1 MKKTIA
7 ILLLWVLAV
16 CTGAQAQLK
25 KASPAQSKAMI
36 ARINRAAASIKTAT
50 CTFVQTK
57 TMSFLNDKMVSRGH
71 MYYTSA
77 GQLRWEYTSPY
88 SYIFVVNNGRVTMK
102 SGKRTTQVNASSS
115 SVFQSI
121 ARIMMSSVTGKSL
134 SNNRDFKVGMYLD
147 GGNYVAQLTPKTGK
161 MKKMFKLISL
171 HFNAARSMVSR
182 VVMTERNGDNT
193 IIDLK
198 HVKTNSYI
206 NGSVFTV
213 R

>member
-36 ARINRAAASIKTAT
+36 ARIDRAAASIKTAT

-115 SVFQSI
+115 SVLQSI
-121 ARIMMSSVTGKSL
+121 ARIMMSSVTGSCLTDKSCFSVTMAKDKGL
-134 SNNRDFKVGMYLD
+134 W
-147 GGNYVAQLTPKTGK
+147 VAKLVPVKKELKRMFASIVLRIDPQRK
-161 MKKMFKLISL
+161 MVKQVTLVEKSGDRTDITLHNTKL
-171 HFNAARSMVSR
+171 
-182 VVMTERNGDNT
+182 NT
-193 IIDLK
+193 A
-198 HVKTNSYI
+198 I
-206 NGSVFTV
+206 NDQVF
-213 R
+213 RIH

>member
-36 ARINRAAASIKTAT
+36 ARIDRAAASIKTAT

-77 GQLRWEYTSPY
+77 HDLFRITQEALKNETFAEIVNTAQKNLSPTNKAAEHPNGKNL
-88 SYIFVVNNGRVTMK
+88 YIL
-102 SGKRTTQVNASSS
+102 TTNQ
-115 SVFQSI
+115 
-121 ARIMMSSVTGKSL
+121 R
-134 SNNRDFKVGMYLD
+134 
-147 GGNYVAQLTPKTGK
+147 
-161 MKKMFKLISL
+161 
-171 HFNAARSMVSR
+171 
-182 VVMTERNGDNT
+182 
-193 IIDLK
+193 
-198 HVKTNSYI
+198 
-206 NGSVFTV
+206 
-213 R
+213 

>member
-1 MKKTIA
+1 MKKTII
-7 ILLLWVLAV
+7 ILLLLLVA
-16 CTGAQAQLK
+16 CSGAQAQLK
-25 KASPAQSKAMI
+25 KATPAQSRAMI
-36 ARINRAAASIKTAT
+36 ARIDRAAASIKTAT

-57 TMSFLNDKMVSRGH
+57 TMSFLNDKMVSRGV
-71 MYYTSA
+71 MYYNST

-102 SGKRTTQVNASSS
+102 SGKRTTQVNVSSS
-115 SVFQSI
+115 SMFQSI

-134 SNNRDFKVGMYLD
+134 SNNRDFKVDMYLN
-147 GGNYVAQLTPKTGK
+147 GSNYVAQLTPKTGK
-161 MKKMFKLISL
+161 MKKMFKLIRL

-193 IIDLK
+193 TIDLK
-198 HVKTNSYI
+198 HVKTNGYI
-206 NGSVFTV
+206 NGSVFTI